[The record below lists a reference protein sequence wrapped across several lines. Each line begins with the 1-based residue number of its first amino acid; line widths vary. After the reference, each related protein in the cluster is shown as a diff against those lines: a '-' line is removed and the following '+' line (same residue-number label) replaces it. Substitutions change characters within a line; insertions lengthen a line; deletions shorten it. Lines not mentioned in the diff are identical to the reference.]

1 MSKSRLFPLL
11 LVCLLL
17 LGVAASAFA
26 QGAGSGTITGTVT
39 DPTGALVPAA
49 GVVVRNV
56 DTGIERKT
64 ETSDGGVFVA
74 AFLQPGHYEV
84 RASKTGFSAVLRTG
98 LLLQVG
104 QTLSLDLAMAVQTA
118 QQEVTVSGE
127 PPVVDTE
134 KTESSQV
141 VSQGLVENLPIAGRR
156 WDNFALLTP
165 NVTTDGG
172 SGLVSYRGISGLYN
186 DNSVDG
192 ANNNQAFFS
201 EARGRA
207 VSGAYVYS
215 MDSIKEYQVSS
226 SNYSAELG
234 QAAGGVVNAVTK
246 SGANQTSRRP
256 VLLPALPFAE
266 RARPHQQVAGHL
278 QPADPPAA
286 AVRRQRRR
294 PDHQGQALLLRDL
307 RRLAQGQPGHLYQ
320 QLEVPPGLPH
330 SR

>member
-1 MSKSRLFPLL
+1 MTKSCFSALPPVCALL
-11 LVCLLL
+11 LATAV
-17 LGVAASAFA
+17 SAFS

-39 DPTGALVPAA
+39 DPTGALVPGAA
-49 GVVVRNV
+49 VVVRNT
-56 DTGIERKT
+56 DTAIERKT
-64 ETSDGGVFVA
+64 ETSEGGVFGA

-84 RASKTGFSAVLRTG
+84 RASRAGFATVVRKDLV
-98 LLLQVG
+98 LQVG
-104 QTLSLDLAMAVQTA
+104 QTLTIDLSLAVQTA
-118 QQEVTVSGE
+118 QAEVTVSGE
-127 PPVVDTE
+127 APVVDTE
-134 KTESSQV
+134 KTEVSQV

-156 WDNFALLTP
+156 WDSFALLTP

-186 DNSVDG
+186 ENSVDG

-234 QAAGGVVNAVTK
+234 QAAGRRGQRGHQVRH
-246 SGANQTSRRP
+246 QPDSRRP
-256 VLLPALPFAE
+256 VLLPALPDAQ
-266 RARPHQQVAGHL
+266 RARPDQQVAGHL

-286 AVRRQRRR
+286 AVRRAASAGRS
-294 PDHQGQALLLRDL
+294 
-307 RRLAQGQPGHLYQ
+307 
-320 QLEVPPGLPH
+320 
-330 SR
+330 SRTSSSTSSLTTARARSTP